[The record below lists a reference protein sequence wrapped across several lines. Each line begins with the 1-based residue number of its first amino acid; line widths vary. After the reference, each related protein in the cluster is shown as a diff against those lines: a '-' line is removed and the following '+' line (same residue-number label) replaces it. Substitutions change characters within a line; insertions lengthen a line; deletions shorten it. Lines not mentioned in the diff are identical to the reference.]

1 MILGRASADFW
12 RWQPHPEVWLLI
24 GCVAALGVY
33 AVRVIGPKVVPP
45 GEPVVTGRQ
54 RRFFIAGVV
63 VLWVA
68 SDWPMHDVAEEYLY
82 AVHMVQHF
90 LLTMVMPPLMLFAMP
105 EWLGRLVIGDGVGS
119 RRWVRRLTRPLV
131 AGVLFNVVIAFSHW
145 AGVVNTSVT
154 NGEVHYLVHLAAVGT
169 AFLMWTPVVGPLPE
183 LRMSLPGQM
192 VYLFLM
198 SVIPTVPAAWLTI
211 ADGSVYD
218 AYDHGNRMFGWSV
231 TTDQQLAGLFMKIIT
246 GFYLWGVIGGMFV
259 KWAGSTGG
267 GDPGVTDREV
277 LTWDEVQAKLDA
289 APPAPA
295 EP

>member
-1 MILGRASADFW
+1 MVLARASADFW
-12 RWQPHPEVWLLI
+12 RWQPHPEIWLLI
-24 GCVAALGVY
+24 ACVVGLGVF
-33 AVRVIGPKVVPP
+33 AARVIGPKVVPE
-45 GEPVVTGRQ
+45 GQPVVNRRQ
-54 RRFFIAGVV
+54 RRFFIAGVL
-63 VLWVA
+63 VLWLA
-68 SDWPMHDVAEEYLY
+68 TDWPVHDVAEEYLY

-90 LLTMVMPPLMLFAMP
+90 LLTMVVPPLILFSMP
-105 EWLGRLVIGDGVGS
+105 EWLGRLVIGDGAGS
-119 RRWVRRLTRPLV
+119 RRWVRRLSRPLV

-145 AGVVNTSVT
+145 AAVVNASVS

-169 AFLMWTPVVGPLPE
+169 AFLMWMPIVGPLPE

-218 AYDHGNRMFGWSV
+218 AYDHANRMFDLSV
-231 TTDQQLAGLFMKIIT
+231 TTDQQLAGLFMKIVT

-259 KWAGSTGG
+259 RWTNQT
-267 GDPGVTDREV
+267 DRDEPGLSDREV
-277 LTWDEVQAKLDA
+277 LTWDEVQRKLDH
-289 APPAPA
+289 APPAPV